1 MKNTLKRKLRLRFI
15 LLSLL
20 SLALIQGLI
29 AGVSLYRNVRDLEEK
44 SDMLIAKL
52 HRRPSGG
59 NRYFSVKIPAGK
71 DTVYPDA
78 VQNVSIFSD
87 QAASLA
93 RRALEK
99 KEERGF
105 LEGYRYRIYQNE
117 NGRKIY
123 FLLRESGI
131 EMCVTAAKNLIGV
144 SLVSLVAVGLAL
156 IPVSAWVVKPMVENH
171 RKQKEFITAAGHQL
185 KTPLTVISTHAQL
198 LESEIGE
205 NPWLEEIRKQTA
217 SLAKMTGDLVTLSKA
232 EEYRNPLVREDFD
245 LARLFLDTL
254 APFEAVAAQRG
265 VTVKTKIPSALSYAG
280 ASEEVRQLIRVLMDN
295 AVKYCPEGGEI
306 CATAARTPRG
316 VKIVISNPASLQEDP
331 RSLLQ
336 RFQRGQS
343 AAGQS
348 GFGLG
353 LAIGDAIACRHGGHL
368 KLKTDREGL
377 FLAEAVLN

>member
-1 MKNTLKRKLRLRFI
+1 M
-15 LLSLL
+15 LSLL

-29 AGVSLYRNVRDLEEK
+29 VGVSLYRNVRDLEEK

-52 HRRPSGG
+52 HRSPAGG

-78 VQNVSIFSD
+78 VQNVSISSD

-131 EMCVTAAKNLIGV
+131 EMCVMAAKNLVGV
-144 SLVSLVAVGLAL
+144 SLVSLVAVGLIL
-156 IPVSAWVVKPMVENH
+156 IPVSAWAVKPIVENH
-171 RKQKEFITAAGHQL
+171 QKQKEFITAAGHQL
-185 KTPLTVISTHAQL
+185 KTPLTVISTHAQM

-205 NPWLEEIRKQTA
+205 NPWLDQIRKQTA

-245 LARLFLDTL
+245 LSRLFLDTL

-265 VTVKTKIPSALSYAG
+265 VAVETNIPSALSYAG
-280 ASEEVRQLIRVLMDN
+280 AKEEVCQLIRVLMDN
-295 AVKYCPEGGEI
+295 AVKYCPEDGVI
-306 CATAARTPRG
+306 SASVTRTPRG

-331 RSLLQ
+331 RSLLR

-353 LAIGDAIACRHGGHL
+353 LAIGDAIARRHGGQL